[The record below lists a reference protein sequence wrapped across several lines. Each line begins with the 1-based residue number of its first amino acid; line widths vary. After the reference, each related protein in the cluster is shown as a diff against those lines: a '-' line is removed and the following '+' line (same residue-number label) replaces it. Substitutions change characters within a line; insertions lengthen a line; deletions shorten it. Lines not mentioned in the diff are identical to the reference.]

1 MTFESEAVLK
11 FRFAATP
18 DRVKGAPCVAQ
29 PLASTPLTEYCPL
42 LSPLSEVAFPM
53 AVDVEPLVLYQ
64 VYAVPLT
71 VLVIVALPLLPV
83 QFGSAVTKA
92 GAAGCKGSI
101 STRVSVLVQL
111 LPSVTDTQYVPAEI
125 ALKLLAVL
133 PVLHV

>member
-1 MTFESEAVLK
+1 
-11 FRFAATP
+11 
-18 DRVKGAPCVAQ
+18 
-29 PLASTPLTEYCPL
+29 
-42 LSPLSEVAFPM
+42 M
-53 AVDVEPLVLYQ
+53 AVEVEPLVLYQ

-83 QFGSAVTKA
+83 QFGSAVTNA
-92 GAAGCKGSI
+92 GAVGCKGSI
-101 STRVSVLVQL
+101 STTVSVLVQL